1 MYTSEFEYQIE
12 IFVLSSIDL
21 KQTKLCVLY
30 WHIFFQVRRA
40 ILGKKIK
47 ATNMGGGAKC
57 QRSPKTLLM
66 TVNISYH
73 IYVLLYIYESVR
85 KYEIYRNFLQKS
97 QHSGILY
104 KNEF

>member
-47 ATNMGGGAKC
+47 ATNMGGGGKVKYIEIFCKNLSIPGFFTRMNSKC
-57 QRSPKTLLM
+57 Q
-66 TVNISYH
+66 SY
-73 IYVLLYIYESVR
+73 ITFVVS
-85 KYEIYRNFLQKS
+85 QKM
-97 QHSGILY
+97 
-104 KNEF
+104 